1 MRKSTNYESPLA
13 EIISMPLEGVICG
26 SVPDAG
32 GMDFGNP
39 FGGNTE
45 ETWYGGQCYEE
56 TFNYRYGG
64 NRIIAVRILQQI
76 NRDSYGASASGL
88 NHS

>member
-1 MRKSTNYESPLA
+1 MNKKTNYESPLA

-26 SVPDAG
+26 SGPDTS

-45 ETWYGGQCYEE
+45 EEW
-56 TFNYRYGG
+56 
-64 NRIIAVRILQQI
+64 L
-76 NRDSYGASASGL
+76 
-88 NHS
+88 

>member
-13 EIISMPLEGVICG
+13 EIISMTLEGVICG

-45 ETWYGGQCYEE
+45 EIW
-56 TFNYRYGG
+56 
-64 NRIIAVRILQQI
+64 
-76 NRDSYGASASGL
+76 
-88 NHS
+88 

>member
-26 SVPDAG
+26 SGPDTS
-32 GMDFGNP
+32 GMTLENP

-45 ETWYGGQCYEE
+45 EEW
-56 TFNYRYGG
+56 
-64 NRIIAVRILQQI
+64 L
-76 NRDSYGASASGL
+76 
-88 NHS
+88 

>member
-1 MRKSTNYESPLA
+1 MSKKTNYESPLA

-32 GMDFGNP
+32 SMNFGNP

-45 ETWYGGQCYEE
+45 EDW
-56 TFNYRYGG
+56 
-64 NRIIAVRILQQI
+64 L
-76 NRDSYGASASGL
+76 
-88 NHS
+88 

>member
-1 MRKSTNYESPLA
+1 MAKRAKIASLAILWGGKIRIFAVLSCINAFKYMSKSANYESPLT

-32 GMDFGNP
+32 GMNFENP

-45 ETWYGGQCYEE
+45 EEW
-56 TFNYRYGG
+56 
-64 NRIIAVRILQQI
+64 L
-76 NRDSYGASASGL
+76 
-88 NHS
+88 

>member
-1 MRKSTNYESPLA
+1 MNKKTNYESPLA

-32 GMDFGNP
+32 GMKFGNP

-45 ETWYGGQCYEE
+45 EEW
-56 TFNYRYGG
+56 
-64 NRIIAVRILQQI
+64 L
-76 NRDSYGASASGL
+76 
-88 NHS
+88 